1 MLPLHSKNNNM
12 KKLGICFC
20 VSITFL
26 LVTSCDLMK
35 DVTYSVTPDPLELKG
50 DNLEFSVSVKIPEK
64 GLSKKVRAEITPS
77 LGSTSLGTWEVQG
90 EKVTGNGTSISFQ
103 SGGVATFDMKV
114 PYAPEMEA
122 ADLMISGKVFKG
134 KKEKSKEAIP
144 ATKIADATIITPL
157 LVNRAFKTSIIPD
170 NFEREV
176 KKVMEAKI
184 NFERGKFVI
193 RPNELKDMDVVELV
207 NWVKKNKK
215 NPNIIINSIE
225 IKGYAS
231 PDGEESRNSTLSEDR
246 ANAGKKAMLDV
257 FKKAKISVLSNP
269 SNYSTSKFGEDF
281 EGFKKQLAATKSIDD
296 NYKALFIRAVEMQ
309 GTADQK
315 EQMLK
320 DLGKSYEKL
329 EKEVFPA
336 IRRSVIVLNYT
347 EIGLTDEELSA
358 RAVSNPSSLT
368 VEELLYTAENLM
380 TNVNDK
386 VALYSTGT
394 QTYATDSRVHNN
406 SGVALFLNS
415 KFSAASAAFEKANQ
429 LSVNFATLNNL
440 AASAMING
448 DRAGARKFTTQAKK
462 ASSDENSAVAYNT
475 AILDLLDGNYPDA
488 LKGFTSESFNKALAE
503 VLSGKLELAKSTL
516 KKVTANAL
524 THYLSAIIAARS
536 GESVDAV
543 VNHLKNA
550 FAMSPELKVK
560 ASKDREFLKFMQNTT
575 FTSAV
580 N

>member
-1 MLPLHSKNNNM
+1 M

-122 ADLMISGKVFKG
+122 SDLVISGKVFKG

-144 ATKIADATIITPL
+144 ETKIADATIITPL
-157 LVNRAFKTSIIPD
+157 LVNRAFKTITIPD
-170 NFEREV
+170 NFKREV

-193 RPNELKDMDVVELV
+193 RPNEMKDADIVEML
-207 NWVKKNKK
+207 NWVKKNQK

-231 PDGEESRNSTLSEDR
+231 PDGEESRNSTLSKDR

-257 FKKAKISVLSNP
+257 FKKAKISVLSNT
-269 SNYSTSKFGEDF
+269 SNYSTSQFGEDF

-347 EIGLTDEELSA
+347 EIGLSDDELSA

-368 VEELLYTAENLM
+368 VEELLYTAEKLI

-386 VALYSTGT
+386 VTLYSTGV
-394 QTYATDSRVHNN
+394 QTFATDPRVHNN
-406 SGVALFLNS
+406 SGVALLLNS
-415 KFSAASAAFEKANQ
+415 KFSDASAAFEKANQ
-429 LSVNFATLNNL
+429 INANPVTTNNL

-448 DRAGARKFTTQAKK
+448 DRAGARKLITQARKNVS
-462 ASSDENSAVAYNT
+462 AENSADMAYNA
-475 AILDLLDGNYPDA
+475 AILDLLDGNYPA
-488 LKGFTSESFNKALAE
+488 AVSGFSGASFNKALSE
-503 VLSGKLELAKSTL
+503 VLSGKLELARTTL
-516 KKVTANAL
+516 KQVSADAMTN
-524 THYLSAIIAARS
+524 YLSAIIAARS

-550 FAMSPELKVK
+550 FAMNPNLKSK
-560 ASKDREFLKFMQNTT
+560 ASKDREFLKFMKDQT